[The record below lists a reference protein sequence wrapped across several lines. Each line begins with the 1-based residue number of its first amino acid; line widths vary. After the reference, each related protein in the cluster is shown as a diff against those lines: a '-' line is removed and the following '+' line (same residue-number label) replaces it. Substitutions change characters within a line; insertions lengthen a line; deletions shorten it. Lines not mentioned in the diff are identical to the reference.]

1 MAYFLIKEDQD
12 YSDEFNLQGFMV
24 IASENT
30 DTLKGDLLNN
40 ADIEKFPAT
49 KYFGSNEMVE
59 VEDEYQFWE
68 ALEIQEITEEEFNVL
83 LKLFPKCDSYAFGL
97 TALI

>member
-1 MAYFLIKEDQD
+1 MAYFLVKEDQD
-12 YSDEFNLQGFMV
+12 YSDEFNLQGFTV

-30 DTLKGDLLNN
+30 DTLKADLLRN
-40 ADIEKFPAT
+40 ADIDRFPAT
-49 KYFGSNEMVE
+49 KYFGTNEMVE
-59 VEDEYQFWE
+59 VEDEADFFD

-83 LKLFPKCDSYAFGL
+83 VKLFPKCDSYAFGL